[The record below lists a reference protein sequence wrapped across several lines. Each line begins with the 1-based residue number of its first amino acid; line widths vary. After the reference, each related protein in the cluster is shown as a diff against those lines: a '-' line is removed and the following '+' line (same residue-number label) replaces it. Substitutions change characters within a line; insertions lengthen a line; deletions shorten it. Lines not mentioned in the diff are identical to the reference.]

1 MQNPYSKRE
10 VGGGSMT
17 NEQAIE
23 ILKLY
28 DYSTK
33 LELSEGIRNHI
44 TDDITVDEF
53 FTMKNLAI
61 QALERQQW
69 TPITKKWPDKKGRYL
84 VTYRE
89 WSNGEYLPKYDNTY
103 VRILRYH
110 ESIFRFPVS
119 IDEEAEK
126 DTNREVIAWMPLPEP
141 YEEEEESKSMKAQ

>member
-1 MQNPYSKRE
+1 
-10 VGGGSMT
+10 MT
-17 NEQAIE
+17 NERAIE
-23 ILKLY
+23 ILQIMNYENQVPLHW
-28 DYSTK
+28 TK
-33 LELSEGIRNHI
+33 NEQN
-44 TDDITVDEF
+44 DAVD
-53 FTMKNLAI
+53 LAI

-126 DTNREVIAWMPLPEP
+126 DTNREVIAWMPLPES
-141 YEEEEESKSMKAQ
+141 YKEENHD